1 MSKQYDAATRGIN
14 KVKKTVF
21 WWKCI
26 CLHLQQ
32 FTVLK
37 ILSEM
42 KENSVLKKA
51 KNKRKHMNK

>member
-1 MSKQYDAATRGIN
+1 MQQQEESIKS
-14 KVKKTVF
+14 KKTVF
-21 WWKCI
+21 WWKRI

-42 KENSVLKKA
+42 KENSVLKK
-51 KNKRKHMNK
+51 KQKIKGNT